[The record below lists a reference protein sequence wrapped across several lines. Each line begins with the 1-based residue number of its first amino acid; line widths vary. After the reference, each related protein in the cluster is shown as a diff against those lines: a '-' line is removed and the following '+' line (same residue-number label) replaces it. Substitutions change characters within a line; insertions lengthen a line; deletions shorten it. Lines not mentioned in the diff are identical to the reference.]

1 METSPDAPRSP
12 DQMKAEAMARY
23 CEYLKVSPEYFDG
36 KRVLDL
42 GCGDDAWFARALKE
56 RGTAADVW
64 AVEAHWLDAL
74 DPEKNITYDEA
85 GVRAEL
91 GDHAL
96 AQDFML
102 EDLSLGSEVDSIVS
116 VGALSNA
123 VSDVDEVWLPEVQAA
138 ARGLLAKLAVGG
150 ELRFGRVPKMLDE
163 ANGGHGYSRIV
174 AALAAMDGD
183 GFETR
188 LEPISE
194 EPERNLAF
202 ELAVVKR
209 VK

>member
-1 METSPDAPRSP
+1 METVAETPPTSEEK
-12 DQMKAEAMARY
+12 KAEAVERY

-64 AVEAHWLDAL
+64 AVEARWLDAL
-74 DPEKNITYDEA
+74 DPEKGIRYDEE
-85 GVRAEL
+85 GIHAEL

-102 EDLSLGSEVDSIVS
+102 EDLSLGGEVDSIVS
-116 VGALSNA
+116 VGALSLA
-123 VSDVDEVWLPEVQAA
+123 VSDVDESWLPEVQAA
-138 ARGLLAKLAVGG
+138 ARGLLAKLALGG
-150 ELRFGRVPKMLDE
+150 ELRFGRIPKMLDE
-163 ANGGHGYSRIV
+163 ADGGHGYSRIV

-183 GFETR
+183 GFEAR

-194 EPERNLAF
+194 QPERNLAF
-202 ELAVVKR
+202 ELAVVRR